1 MNEKQIAESFYRY
14 RLDEDLQDTL
24 FEFNFWIDHYA
35 DAVAVMVVES
45 MGVEEFYGA
54 YVK

>member
-1 MNEKQIAESFYRY
+1 MNEKQIADAFYRY
-14 RLDEDLQDTL
+14 RLDEDLPNAL
-24 FEFNFWIDHYA
+24 PEFQWWIDHYA